1 MLQADT
7 VLQGRYRIVRLIG
20 QGGMGAVYEARD
32 LRLGDSTVAL
42 KQALFNSDQLKRA
55 FEREAVLLASLS
67 HPNLPKVRDQFAET
81 AGQFLVMEY
90 ISGPDLSKLLT
101 DSGGILPVAQVAGF
115 ADQLLDALEYIHEH
129 EPPVIHRDI
138 KPENI
143 KLTSRGQVML
153 IDFGLAKDLGGV
165 SVIAYSAAYA
175 PLEQL
180 RAKGT
185 DARSDLYALGA
196 TLYRLVTGRA
206 PINAVE
212 RLEALANTGRDPLRA
227 PHDLSLAIPE
237 RFSRAL
243 EKAMELDRDNRFQS
257 ARDMRKALRDSLS
270 GAPEKPIAAPQSGL
284 PTIIDPRPGQATNP
298 SGPPTGPPTGPSY
311 VPSPSA
317 PPAEASRTPSMP
329 PPPARP
335 GAYQSTPQPQ
345 WSPPAGQPQHYTQPP
360 VAGAS
365 VKKKGWGLIIIAVI
379 VGFFMLSCM
388 FLGFLGVLFGEE

>member
-67 HPNLPKVRDQFAET
+67 HPNLPKVRDQFAEA

-90 ISGPDLSKLLT
+90 ISGPDLSKLLS

-143 KLTSRGQVML
+143 KLTARGQVML

-185 DARSDLYALGA
+185 DARSDIYALGA

-243 EKAMELDRDNRFQS
+243 EKAMELDRDNRFQN
-257 ARDMRKALRDSLS
+257 AREMRKALRDALS
-270 GAPEKPIAAPQSGL
+270 GAPEKPVAAPMSGL
-284 PTIIDPRPGQATNP
+284 PTIIDQRPDAPQRTA
-298 SGPPTGPPTGPSY
+298 PPP
-311 VPSPSA
+311 VPQRTT
-317 PPAEASRTPSMP
+317 PPAEPSRIPSMP
-329 PPPARP
+329 VPPARP
-335 GAYQSTPQPQ
+335 GAYQPTPPPQ
-345 WSPPAGQPQHYTQPP
+345 WNAPAGQYYTQPP
-360 VAGAS
+360 AAGAS
-365 VKKKGWGLIIIAVI
+365 VKKKGWGLIIVAII
-379 VGFFMLSCM
+379 VGFFMLSCVFLS
-388 FLGFLGVLFGEE
+388 FLGILIGEE